1 MSGFYLNNRYIICL
15 QSTKG
20 LMNYLI
26 KTLLEIKSGPDAD
39 KLFGTSSKQAFSENI
54 LDLLESHNFADLSNL
69 ILKSKIMREYST
81 DKLINVLTQKL
92 PE

>member
-1 MSGFYLNNRYIICL
+1 M

-20 LMNYLI
+20 LINYLI
-26 KTLLEIKSGPDAD
+26 KTLLNIKSGPDAD
-39 KLFGTSSKQAFSENI
+39 KLFGSNSKQAFSENI
-54 LDLLESHNFADLSNL
+54 LELLENHNYVDLPKL

-92 PE
+92 TE

>member
-1 MSGFYLNNRYIICL
+1 M

-26 KTLLEIKSGPDAD
+26 KTLLDIKSGPDAD

-54 LDLLESHNFADLSNL
+54 LELLEAHNYVDLPNL

-81 DKLINVLTQKL
+81 DKLISVLQQKISQ
-92 PE
+92 

>member
-1 MSGFYLNNRYIICL
+1 MYISL

-26 KTLLEIKSGPDAD
+26 KTLLDIKSGPDAD
-39 KLFGTSSKQAFSENI
+39 KLFGSNSKQAFSENI
-54 LDLLESHNFADLSNL
+54 LELLGTRNYTDLPNL
-69 ILKSKIMREYST
+69 ILKSKLMREYST
-81 DKLINVLTQKL
+81 DKLISVLTQKS